1 MREMKDSGVTWVG
14 KIPSTWE
21 MKTLKQLMVERI
33 EKNKELEVN
42 TILSLSAK
50 DGVTLYNSENHSGN
64 KPREDLSDYK
74 IVRENDI
81 VVNSM
86 NILSGSVGLSAYT
99 GVVSPV
105 YYIYYP
111 RDDGN
116 VEYYHYIFQCFEF
129 QRSLR
134 GLGNGILIKE
144 TESGGLNTIRMRIP
158 SQKLG
163 AQEFPCCSRNEQDKI
178 VAALEVSAK
187 KVDTLIANQEAQID
201 KLKAY
206 KQSLITEVVT
216 KGLDPNVPMKDSGV
230 EAIGCVPQHWM
241 IKRTKYVADA
251 IFKGNGITKDEVFE
265 DGEIQCVRY
274 GEIYSKYDG
283 SFEKTHSKTKE
294 SIISSPQYISSGDI
308 LFAGTGELVEEI
320 GKNVV
325 YVGTDPCLAGGDII
339 VLKHSQN
346 PIFLNYALYCTSSQ
360 MQKSKGKAKL
370 KVVHISASEIG
381 NVLIALPPMDEQNA
395 IADYLDKKCENIA
408 RLIEIKKKKIEN
420 LTKYK
425 KSLIY
430 EYVTGKKEVM

>member
-1 MREMKDSGVTWVG
+1 MREMKESGVTWVG
-14 KIPSTWE
+14 KIPAEWE
-21 MKTLKQLMVERI
+21 MKTIKQLMIERV

-116 VEYYHYIFQCFEF
+116 VEYFHYIFQCFEF

-163 AQEFPCCSRNEQDKI
+163 AQEFPYCSRKEQDRI
-178 VAALEVSAK
+178 VAALEASAK
-187 KVDTLIANQEAQID
+187 KVDALIANQEAQIV

-216 KGLDPNVPMKDSGV
+216 KGLNPNVPMKSSGV
-230 EAIGCVPQHWM
+230 EAIGSIPQHWK
-241 IKRTKYVADA
+241 IYRTKFVADA
-251 IFKGNGITKDEVFE
+251 IFKGNGITKDEVVE
-265 DGEIQCVRY
+265 DGDIQCIRY

-283 SFEKTHSKTKE
+283 SFEKTYSRTNE
-294 SIISSPQYISSGDI
+294 SAITSPQYISSGDI

-325 YVGTDPCLAGGDII
+325 YTGKEPCLAGGDII

-360 MQKSKGKAKL
+360 TQKSKGKAKL

-381 NVLIALPPMDEQNA
+381 NVIIALPPLDEQNA
-395 IADYLDKKCENIA
+395 IAEYLDKKCEHIS
-408 RLIEIKKKKIEN
+408 RLIEIKKKKIES
-420 LTKYK
+420 LTQYK

>member
-1 MREMKDSGVTWVG
+1 MREMKESGVTWVG
-14 KIPSTWE
+14 KIPAAWE
-21 MKTLKQLMVERI
+21 MKTIKQLMIERV

-116 VEYYHYIFQCFEF
+116 VEYFHYIFQCFEF

-163 AQEFPCCSRNEQDKI
+163 AQEFPYCSRKEQDRI
-178 VAALEVSAK
+178 VAALEASAK
-187 KVDTLIANQEAQID
+187 KVDALIANQEAQIV

-216 KGLDPNVPMKDSGV
+216 KGLNPNVPMKSSGV
-230 EAIGCVPQHWM
+230 EAIGSIPQHW
-241 IKRTKYVADA
+241 IIYRTKFVADA
-251 IFKGNGITKDEVFE
+251 IFKGNGITKDEVVE
-265 DGEIQCVRY
+265 DGDIQCIRY

-283 SFEKTHSKTKE
+283 SFEKTYSRTNE
-294 SIISSPQYISSGDI
+294 SAITSPQYISSGDI

-325 YVGTDPCLAGGDII
+325 YTGKEPCLAGGDII

-360 MQKSKGKAKL
+360 TQKSKGKAKL

-381 NVLIALPPMDEQNA
+381 NVIIALPPLDEQNA
-395 IADYLDKKCENIA
+395 IAE
-408 RLIEIKKKKIEN
+408 
-420 LTKYK
+420 
-425 KSLIY
+425 
-430 EYVTGKKEVM
+430 

>member
-1 MREMKDSGVTWVG
+1 MREMKESGVTWVG
-14 KIPSTWE
+14 KIPAAWE
-21 MKTLKQLMVERI
+21 MKTIKQLMIERV

-116 VEYYHYIFQCFEF
+116 VEYFHYIFQCFEF

-163 AQEFPCCSRNEQDKI
+163 AQEFPYCSRKEQDRI
-178 VAALEVSAK
+178 VAALEASAK
-187 KVDTLIANQEAQID
+187 KVDALIANQEAQIV

-216 KGLDPNVPMKDSGV
+216 KGLNPNVPMKSSGV
-230 EAIGCVPQHWM
+230 EAIGSIPQHW
-241 IKRTKYVADA
+241 IIYRTKFVADA
-251 IFKGNGITKDEVFE
+251 IFKGNGITKDEVVE
-265 DGEIQCVRY
+265 DGDIQCIRY

-283 SFEKTHSKTKE
+283 SFEKTYSRTNE
-294 SIISSPQYISSGDI
+294 SAITSPQYISSGDI

-325 YVGTDPCLAGGDII
+325 YTGKEPCLAGGDII

-360 MQKSKGKAKL
+360 TQKSKGKAKL

-381 NVLIALPPMDEQNA
+381 NVIIALPPLDEQNA
-395 IADYLDKKCENIA
+395 IAEYLDKKCEHIS
-408 RLIEIKKKKIEN
+408 RLIEIKKKKIES
-420 LTKYK
+420 LTQYK

>member
-1 MREMKDSGVTWVG
+1 M
-14 KIPSTWE
+14 
-21 MKTLKQLMVERI
+21 
-33 EKNKELEVN
+33 
-42 TILSLSAK
+42 
-50 DGVTLYNSENHSGN
+50 
-64 KPREDLSDYK
+64 SDYK

-116 VEYYHYIFQCFEF
+116 VEYFHYIFQCFEF

-163 AQEFPCCSRNEQDKI
+163 AQEFPYCSRKEQDRI
-178 VAALEVSAK
+178 VAALEASAK
-187 KVDTLIANQEAQID
+187 KVDALIANQEAQIV

-216 KGLDPNVPMKDSGV
+216 KGLNPNVPMKSSGV
-230 EAIGCVPQHWM
+230 EAIGSIPQHWK
-241 IKRTKYVADA
+241 IYRTKFVADA
-251 IFKGNGITKDEVFE
+251 IFKGNGITKDEVVE
-265 DGEIQCVRY
+265 DGDIQCIRY

-283 SFEKTHSKTKE
+283 SFEKTYSRTNE
-294 SIISSPQYISSGDI
+294 SAITSPQYISSGDI

-325 YVGTDPCLAGGDII
+325 YTGKEPCLAGGDII

-360 MQKSKGKAKL
+360 TQKSKGKAKL

-381 NVLIALPPMDEQNA
+381 NVIIALPPLDEQNA
-395 IADYLDKKCENIA
+395 IAEYLDKKCEHIS
-408 RLIEIKKKKIEN
+408 RLIEIKKKKIES
-420 LTKYK
+420 LTQYK

>member
-1 MREMKDSGVTWVG
+1 MREMKESGVTWVG
-14 KIPSTWE
+14 KIPAAWE
-21 MKTLKQLMVERI
+21 MKTIKQLMIERV

-116 VEYYHYIFQCFEF
+116 VEYFHYIFQCFEF

-163 AQEFPCCSRNEQDKI
+163 AQEFPYCSRNEQDRI
-178 VAALEVSAK
+178 VAALEASVK
-187 KVDTLIANQEAQID
+187 KVDALIANQETQIE

-230 EAIGCVPQHWM
+230 EW
-241 IKRTKYVADA
+241 
-251 IFKGNGITKDEVFE
+251 
-265 DGEIQCVRY
+265 
-274 GEIYSKYDG
+274 
-283 SFEKTHSKTKE
+283 
-294 SIISSPQYISSGDI
+294 
-308 LFAGTGELVEEI
+308 I
-320 GKNVV
+320 GKIPQSWYVIKNRNIFRNKTVKGHGDATVLSVYRDWGVVPKDSRDDNWNVTSLD
-325 YVGTDPCLAGGDII
+325 TDSYKYIEPGDLVINKMKAWSGSLSISDYAGI
-339 VLKHSQN
+339 VSPAYYTCTVNYSIVDQRFIHHYLRNKKLVSMYEMYSAGMRIGQWDLS
-346 PIFLNYALYCTSSQ
+346 IDDFLGIEVAIPQSKEE
-360 MQKSKGKAKL
+360 QKL
-370 KVVHISASEIG
+370 
-381 NVLIALPPMDEQNA
+381 
-395 IADYLDKKCENIA
+395 IADYLDKKCDKVDK
-408 RLIEIKKKKIEN
+408 LIFIKQQKIEKLN
-420 LTKYK
+420 QYK

>member
-1 MREMKDSGVTWVG
+1 MREMKESGVTWVG
-14 KIPSTWE
+14 KIPAAWE
-21 MKTLKQLMVERI
+21 MKTIKQLMIERV

-116 VEYYHYIFQCFEF
+116 VEYFHYIFQCFEF

-163 AQEFPCCSRNEQDKI
+163 AQEFPYCSRKEQDRI
-178 VAALEVSAK
+178 VTALEASAK
-187 KVDTLIANQEAQID
+187 KVDALIANQEAQIE

-216 KGLDPNVPMKDSGV
+216 KGLDPNVPLKDSGMEWV
-230 EAIGCVPQHWM
+230 ESIPEHWETVQLSSVVTERKHKNTGM
-241 IKRTKYVADA
+241 IEDNLLSLSYGYIKRKDIKTSDGLLPESFEGYNIVEKGDIVLRLTDLQNDHTSLRTGLCNERGIITSAYVTLQN
-251 IFKGNGITKDEVFE
+251 KGDVILSEYLHYVLHAFDICKGFY
-265 DGEIQCVRY
+265 GMGAGVRQ
-274 GEIYSKYDG
+274 GLNYDG
-283 SFEKTHSKTKE
+283 VKK
-294 SIISSPQYISSGDI
+294 
-308 LFAGTGELVEEI
+308 V
-320 GKNVV
+320 
-325 YVGTDPCLAGGDII
+325 I
-339 VLKHSQN
+339 VLKPS
-346 PIFLNYALYCTSSQ
+346 LSE
-360 MQKSKGKAKL
+360 QKEICEFIAK
-370 KVVHISASEIG
+370 KEVQIER
-381 NVLIALPPMDEQNA
+381 LIA
-395 IADYLDKKCENIA
+395 
-408 RLIEIKKKKIEN
+408 IKKQKIEKLN
-420 LTKYK
+420 QYK

-430 EYVTGKKEVM
+430 EYVTGKKEVQ